1 MKPEEV
7 NLPDLTA
14 EVTEWDQLLY
24 RALWYQFRLNVER
37 ISALERT
44 LGSTAGKAGWI
55 NRKVS
60 VQTATPY
67 TVLPDDFYMIENNAG
82 ATVYTLP
89 DAVTNKGRELVI
101 RSISAQNVTSSSANV
116 VPLTG
121 GAAGTAILPP
131 TAGKWALCVSDGT
144 YWQIMEG
151 N

>member
-1 MKPEEV
+1 
-7 NLPDLTA
+7 
-14 EVTEWDQLLY
+14 LLY
-24 RALWYQFRLNVER
+24 RALWYQFRLNIER

-44 LGSTAGKAGWI
+44 LGTTTGQGGWI
-55 NRKVS
+55 NRKVT

-82 ATVYTLP
+82 ATVYVLP

-101 RSISAQNVTSSSANV
+101 RSITAQTVTSASANV
-116 VPLTG
+116 VPLAG

-131 TAGKWALCVSDGT
+131 TAGKWVLLCSDGLV
-144 YWQIMEG
+144 WQCMEG